1 MVRVWYVSIQNPCWS
16 LIRKS
21 SYILRRPQNFA
32 KSSPYFWLALHR
44 TRVRWR
50 FLKDLW
56 PFQNLWTLS
65 LRIFITYFLANRKC
79 VIFNRANSA
88 VTLQYSLLSG
98 DWKVLPLRSRRLQNC
113 VKALMYFVSMVIE
126 FLQSRSDLKK
136 MNYFYFCSFFGD
148 FCLKVFSPTTE
159 YYKLQKSQSAS
170 KT

>member
-1 MVRVWYVSIQNPCWS
+1 MVTYIKC
-16 LIRKS
+16 IRF
-21 SYILRRPQNFA
+21 YEADFI
-32 KSSPYFWLALHR
+32 
-44 TRVRWR
+44 
-50 FLKDLW
+50 
-56 PFQNLWTLS
+56 S

-136 MNYFYFCSFFGD
+136 WIISIFVHFLEIFVWKFFLLQQSITNYK
-148 FCLKVFSPTTE
+148 KVRVHQ
-159 YYKLQKSQSAS
+159 KLNLE
-170 KT
+170 